1 MLSPGL
7 WLWFSHPDAATVEL
21 TLLWRTYLRRFDIE
35 HTFRFF
41 KQTLGFTRARP
52 RTPEQ
57 ADRWAWLILV
67 AYNQLWLARGLTED
81 LRLPW
86 EKALPPDKLTPAGSV
101 GAFAAS
107 DAQPGSQP
115 ARRKPHTPDPA
126 APKAVPRPQ
135 RHATPSA
142 RKHAKPT
149 NLVAAGRSKQVK
161 TQAVPRTRK
170 GT

>member
-67 AYNQLWLARGLTED
+67 AYNQLRLARGLTED
-81 LRLPW
+81 LLLPW
-86 EKALPPDKLTPAGSV
+86 EKALLPDKLTPGRVRRSFRRIRYGAGLD
-101 GAFAAS
+101 GGFAATL
-107 DAQPGSQP
+107 P
-115 ARRKPHTPDPA
+115 RR
-126 APKAVPRPQ
+126 
-135 RHATPSA
+135 
-142 RKHAKPT
+142 
-149 NLVAAGRSKQVK
+149 
-161 TQAVPRTRK
+161 
-170 GT
+170 